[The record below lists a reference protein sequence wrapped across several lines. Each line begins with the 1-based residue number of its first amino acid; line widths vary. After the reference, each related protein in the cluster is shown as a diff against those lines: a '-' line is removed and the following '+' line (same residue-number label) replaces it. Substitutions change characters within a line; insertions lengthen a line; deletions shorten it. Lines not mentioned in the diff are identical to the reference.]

1 MHDSLILKKYH
12 GLGNDYLVLD
22 PNKNEIK
29 LQERHIVRLCRRNIG
44 VGADGILY
52 GPLMRDGKIYVQIF
66 NSDGSETERSGNGVR
81 IFAKYLL
88 DEGYVKKEVFTLST
102 KSGDVTVDFL
112 NDDGS
117 RMRVNMGK
125 AKFAGG
131 VLRTYQQKE
140 AQTEEKEQKV
150 RVFYSEDEIVND
162 PLIFHGQ
169 LYNATCVSVGNPN
182 CVIMMEEVNAG
193 KAKELG
199 PYVENASYFP
209 NRINMQLCHVIDRNH
224 IQIEIYERG
233 AGYTLACGTGACAAA
248 SAAYRLGLVDGSV
261 HVKMPGG
268 ELLIEIMEDMT
279 VYLTGDVEKIGT
291 FMLAE
296 NFFA

>member
-1 MHDSLILKKYH
+1 MYDTLLLKKYH

-22 PNKNEIK
+22 PNKNRIQ
-29 LQERHIVRLCRRNIG
+29 LQERHIIRLCRRNIG

-52 GPLMRDGKIYVQIF
+52 GPLFRDEKIYVQIF
-66 NSDGSETERSGNGVR
+66 NPDGSEAERSGNGVR

-88 DEGYVKKEVFTLST
+88 DEGYVKKERFTLHT
-102 KSGDVTVDFL
+102 KAGAAVIDFL
-112 NDDGS
+112 NEDGS

-125 AKFAGG
+125 AQFAGG
-131 VLRTYQQKE
+131 VLKGN
-140 AQTEEKEQKV
+140 
-150 RVFYSEDEIVND
+150 YSEDEIVNE
-162 PLIFHGQ
+162 PLLFHGR
-169 LYNATCVSVGNPN
+169 LYNATCVSMGNPN
-182 CVIMMEEVNAG
+182 CVIMMEEVNAK

-224 IQIEIYERG
+224 VEAEIYERG
-233 AGYTLACGTGACAAA
+233 AGYTLASGTGACAAA
-248 SAAYRLGLVDGSV
+248 TAAYRLGLCAGEV

-268 ELLIEIMEDMT
+268 ELLVEIAEDMT
-279 VYLTGDVEKIGT
+279 VYLTGDVENIGT
-291 FMLAE
+291 FLLAE